1 MTRMLS
7 RTSILALAILA
18 APGGS
23 STFGEE
29 PTPPGAEGRQP
40 LPGAFRFRVG
50 KVRVTA
56 LSDGTVPIN
65 LHDLLRDTTPEEID
79 RLLARSF
86 LANPVEASIN
96 AFLVEDDSRRVLV
109 DTGAGELFGPGLGGK
124 LPVSLIAVGCRPE
137 QVDDILITHVH
148 TDHFGGLVVGGK
160 LGFPNATVHVARED
174 ADFFLEPSNAER
186 AGYDRHY
193 FDQAEKTLGPC
204 VRAGKVRTFSG
215 RTPILPGIT
224 AIPTPG
230 HTPGSSA
237 YLLESEG
244 DRIEFWGDLIHVAQ
258 VQFPRPSI
266 TIIFDVD
273 RSAAARQRAVQF
285 DQAAR
290 ERKLVAA
297 PHLPFPGVGHLR
309 AEDQGY
315 TWVPLPYRDREAK

>member
-1 MTRMLS
+1 MLG
-7 RTSILALAILA
+7 RTSILKLAILA
-18 APGGS
+18 ATVGS
-23 STFGEE
+23 WTFGEE
-29 PTPPGAEGRQP
+29 PTPPGAEGTQP

-65 LHDLLRDTTPEEID
+65 LHELLRDTTPEEID
-79 RLLARSF
+79 HLLARSF

-96 AFLVEDDSRRVLV
+96 AFLIEDGSRRVLV
-109 DTGAGELFGPGLGGK
+109 DTGAGELFGPGRGGK
-124 LPVSLIAVGCRPE
+124 IPASLAAIGCRPE

-148 TDHFGGLVVGGK
+148 TDHSGGLVVGGK
-160 LGFPNATVHVARED
+160 LVFPNATVYVARED
-174 ADFFLEPSNAER
+174 ADFFLDPSNAQR

-193 FDQAEKTLGPC
+193 FEQASKTLGPC

-215 RTPILPGIT
+215 RTLILPGIT

-266 TIIFDVD
+266 TITFDVD
-273 RSAAARQRAVQF
+273 RSAAARQRAAQF
-285 DQAAR
+285 DKAAR

-309 AEDQGY
+309 AVGEGY
-315 TWVPLPYRDREAK
+315 AWVPLPYRDREGK

>member
-1 MTRMLS
+1 MLG
-7 RTSILALAILA
+7 RTPVLALAILA
-18 APGGS
+18 AIGGP
-23 STFGEE
+23 STVAEE
-29 PTPPGAEGRQP
+29 LGPPVARDGRQP

-65 LHDLLRDTTPEEID
+65 VHELLRDTTPEEVD

-86 LANPVEASIN
+86 LTDPVEASII
-96 AFLVEDDSRRVLV
+96 AFLVEDGSRRVLV

-124 LPVSLIAVGCRPE
+124 LPASLVAVGCRPE

-148 TDHFGGLVVGGK
+148 TDHSGGLVVGGR

-174 ADFFLEPSNAER
+174 ADFFLDPSNAER

-193 FDQAEKTLGPC
+193 FEQAEKTLGLC

-215 RTPILPGIT
+215 RTRILPGIT

-244 DRIEFWGDLIHVAQ
+244 DRIEFWSDLIHVAQ

-266 TIIFDVD
+266 TIAFDVD
-273 RSAAARQRAVQF
+273 HSAAARQRAVQF

-309 AEDQGY
+309 AEGEGY
-315 TWVPLPYRDREAK
+315 AWVPLPYRDREGK